1 MAKPIKAFSKI
12 TKGLSK
18 ADFIKNLGGDV
29 TKLDALLSKVDDASG
44 EAVFN
49 AAQQAGDMTPDGIIN
64 AAASVIYPDAPA
76 TSPVKRGR
84 KPRAKKETV
93 AKEEPAKRGRKPRAK
108 KETVAKEEPASNVKP
123 AETIDTSDVGETPF
137 EQFKREQP
145 EAYNSIIA
153 EGVMTDDD
161 LAGFTMDQL
170 MTTAEVGAKPATA
183 TPAKKVSAADQE
195 LEAELDANMPQ
206 SAGAGMA
213 LPPKRDTD
221 AAGVE
226 NFLDEMEGDMMPMG
240 GTSPAEQQ
248 GGLFAG
254 ATPEAIEQGL
264 NSAEKMELD
273 PNAMAGGFQADT
285 SQMQGADLEA
295 LMELQRAI
303 GEETGV
309 PFQRQIL
316 DAQAPPQRTALD
328 EDMPRP
334 MGAGELIVP
343 SATDQASPGSA
354 EVIRMLQRGDM
365 PVGVGSTQ
373 RPAVPL
379 QDVDIKGFTDVPKGL
394 ENNPMLGQDFTGK
407 EGTGDVNPASN
418 WPATEGIRRMLG
430 GSKAGDL
437 LGTTADMIY
446 GKDGRNLGGMA
457 TLTGLGAGAYGL
469 YNAMQPG
476 GPEPDTPEVQAAKKA
491 DFDAKVQAVREQFI
505 NKDMR

>member
-1 MAKPIKAFSKI
+1 MGKPIKAFSKI

-29 TKLDALLSKVDDASG
+29 NKLDDLLSSVDDAAG

-76 TSPVKRGR
+76 QSPVKRGR
-84 KPRAKKETV
+84 KPRAKKET
-93 AKEEPAKRGRKPRAK
+93 
-108 KETVAKEEPASNVKP
+108 PASNVKQGENVD
-123 AETIDTSDVGETPF
+123 ATDVGETPF

-145 EAYNSIIA
+145 EAYQAIID
-153 EGVMTDDD
+153 EGVMTDAD
-161 LAGFTMDQL
+161 LAGFSMEDL
-170 MTTAEVGAKPATA
+170 MTTAEVGAKKPA
-183 TPAKKVSAADQE
+183 TPAKKKPAVDQE

-213 LPPKRDTD
+213 LPPKRETD
-221 AAGVE
+221 AAEVDA
-226 NFLDEMEGDMMPMG
+226 FLDEMEGGMMPMG
-240 GTSPAEQQ
+240 GTSAAEQQ

-309 PFQRQIL
+309 PFQRQTL
-316 DAQAPPQRTALD
+316 DPQAPPQRTDTPFDANVIPSKGMLS
-328 EDMPRP
+328 
-334 MGAGELIVP
+334 VP
-343 SATDQASPGSA
+343 PTGVSPSVD
-354 EVIRMLQRGDM
+354 VIRMMQRGEL
-365 PVGVGSTQ
+365 PVGKGNPN
-373 RPAVPL
+373 RPSPNIGDMDTA
-379 QDVDIKGFTDVPKGL
+379 GMMDVPEGM
-394 ENNPMLGQDFTGK
+394 ENNPRLGQDYTAK
-407 EGTGDVNPASN
+407 EGSGDVNQGSN
-418 WPATEGIRRMLG
+418 WPATEGIRKMLG

-437 LGTTADMIY
+437 LGGTADMIY

-469 YNAMQPG
+469 YQAMQPG